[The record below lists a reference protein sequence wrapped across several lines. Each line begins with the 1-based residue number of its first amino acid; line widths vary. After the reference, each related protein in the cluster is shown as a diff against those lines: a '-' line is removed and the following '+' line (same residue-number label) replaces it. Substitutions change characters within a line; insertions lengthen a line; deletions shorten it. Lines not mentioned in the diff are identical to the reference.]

1 MEASNIFYGVLW
13 CPMTSLRSS
22 LSILK
27 PRCMEVVGIS
37 PILFYMG
44 LLRSPLTSGDFCL
57 FVALCNYLVIYLMLG
72 FTGADMNLVS
82 YILCHHPLGKII
94 TLLVCITFFIE
105 YDSRTAQSFFP
116 TLCRW
121 ATPPPP
127 LNWSQMDHRVWP
139 IRGSLVVGI
148 RLILAILLGALP
160 PCKSTKSYIVLGNHT
175 IWSTLPPSKTWI
187 MILG

>member
-1 MEASNIFYGVLW
+1 MVSTCTEIIQAINSGVLMEASNIFYGVLW
-13 CPMTSLRSS
+13 CPMPSLRSS

-57 FVALCNYLVIYLMLG
+57 FVALCNYLVIYLILG

-116 TLCRW
+116 TLCCW
-121 ATPPPP
+121 ATPPHH
-127 LNWSQMDHRVWP
+127 WIGVKWTIESD
-139 IRGSLVVGI
+139 
-148 RLILAILLGALP
+148 LLE
-160 PCKSTKSYIVLGNHT
+160 VH
-175 IWSTLPPSKTWI
+175 W
-187 MILG
+187 